1 MGRIGSWTI
10 NSSESCAIDVA
21 HMAPASYKIEEHS
34 NIKYQLENPYLYL
47 IFMLLYAFLFLSL
60 ELGGK

>member
-21 HMAPASYKIEEHS
+21 YMAPASYKIEEHS
-34 NIKYQLENPYLYL
+34 NIEYQFE
-47 IFMLLYAFLFLSL
+47 IHTFT
-60 ELGGK
+60 